1 MKHLTRWLVLLL
13 ALSMVVA
20 ACAQDTDDGEAGDT
34 TTTAA
39 DGGEDTTTTE
49 ATDDTEDDG
58 DMDEGD
64 GDGDMM
70 DVTFDGVTVTEDT
83 INIGMLADLSGVFAT
98 LVKDIV
104 DAQLYTFEA
113 YNEAG
118 GVAGQWQINAIV
130 EDTGYDVTVHGEK
143 YAELVD
149 QVVAFTQSTGS
160 PHTASIAGN
169 LEEDNRFA
177 IPLSWYSGW
186 ADSDLGENVLEQG
199 INYCLEGINT
209 VEYIAEKFEAE
220 NGAPPTI
227 AVVSLPG
234 EYGQDGAAGAKI
246 AIEELGLELVYDG
259 EGLLGGEGNT
269 EVIQALVEAQPD
281 VVHLTSTPGIN
292 AEVFGG
298 TTQQGLTEALWVGT
312 GPSFNFALF
321 DTPLGPEYVRRYTQ
335 SAYYVPYGADV
346 DRMDELEEI
355 MLANDP
361 DRLMT
366 DAFSRGWVEAQIM
379 IAVLEAAAASG
390 DLTPEGVTAAAK
402 SIEELDFGGVSPA
415 QTWAGE
421 PDDFLVREVV
431 LLEGNPDYVEGTVA
445 EGAEDPNVG
454 RAFNV
459 IDEAYSGDLA
469 QAYTWDGPCFVAEG

>member
-1 MKHLTRWLVLLL
+1 MKHLTRWLVLLVAL
-13 ALSMVVA
+13 AMVVA
-20 ACAQDTDDGEAGDT
+20 ACAQDGDDGDAGDT
-34 TTTAA
+34 TTTEA

-49 ATDDTEDDG
+49 GDGGEETTTTE
-58 DMDEGD
+58 

-104 DAQLYTFEA
+104 DAQLYTFDA

-160 PHTASIAGN
+160 PHTASIAAQ

-186 ADSDLGENVLEQG
+186 ADPELGANVLEQG
-199 INYCLEGINT
+199 ITYCLEGINM
-209 VEYIAEKFEAE
+209 VEFLAEELEAE
-220 NGAPPTI
+220 TGETPTI
-227 AVVSLPG
+227 AIVSLPG
-234 EYGQDGAAGAKI
+234 EYGQDGAAGARI
-246 AIEELGLELVYDG
+246 AQEALGLELVYDG
-259 EGLLGGEGNT
+259 EGQLGGEGNT

-281 VVHLTSTPGIN
+281 IVHITSTPGIN

-298 TTQQGLTEALWVGT
+298 TTQQGLTEAQWIGT

-321 DTPLGPEYVRRYTQ
+321 DTPLGPEYLERYTQ
-335 SAYYVPYGADV
+335 SVYYAPYGSDV
-346 DRMDELEEI
+346 ERMDELEEI
-355 MLANDP
+355 MLAADP

-402 SIEELDFGGVSPA
+402 SIEALDFGGISPA
-415 QTWAGE
+415 QSWAGE
-421 PDDFLVREVV
+421 PDDFLVREVTIAR
-431 LLEGNPDYVEGTVA
+431 GNPDYVQGTIA

-454 RAFNV
+454 RPFIV
-459 IDEAYSGDLA
+459 IDEAYSGDLV
-469 QAYTWDGPCFVAEG
+469 QEFTWDGPCFVAEG